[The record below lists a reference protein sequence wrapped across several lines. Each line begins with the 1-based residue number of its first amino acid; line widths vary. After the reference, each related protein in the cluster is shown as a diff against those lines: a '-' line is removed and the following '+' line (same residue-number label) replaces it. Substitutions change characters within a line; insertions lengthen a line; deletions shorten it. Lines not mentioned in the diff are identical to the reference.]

1 MTGCVMDSDN
11 RAFKAGQ
18 LQERQRIKQIIEI
31 RLDQLRNVPRSG
43 LLCAELL
50 RLSEYLK
57 TP

>member
-1 MTGCVMDSDN
+1 MNSDD

-18 LQERQRIKQIIEI
+18 LQERQRLQQIIEI
-31 RLDQLRNVPRSG
+31 RIDQLSLAKHAG
-43 LLCAELL
+43 LLRAELL